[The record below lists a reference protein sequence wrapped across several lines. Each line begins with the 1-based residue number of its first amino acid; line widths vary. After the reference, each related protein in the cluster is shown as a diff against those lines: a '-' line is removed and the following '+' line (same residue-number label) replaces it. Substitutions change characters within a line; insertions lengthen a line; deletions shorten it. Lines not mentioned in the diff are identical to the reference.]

1 MRHSRLLLTF
11 LVLMCVLLPCA
22 LAQGIKVYVNVRGET
37 GLESRLKE
45 TISEEFRKFKDVKI
59 TEDREGCQLYLD
71 LSLVEQE
78 PIRFYGLGVS
88 IAYHVREEFY
98 SRPTSDVAQF
108 GAERMEDICRHLAVE
123 IDKGFLS
130 PIREAGMREPTAQ

>member
-1 MRHSRLLLTF
+1 MRPFRLLLTF
-11 LVLMCVLLPCA
+11 LLLMYVFPA
-22 LAQGIKVYVNVRGET
+22 RAFAQDINVCVNVRGKT

-45 TISEEFRKFKDVKI
+45 TISGEFRKFDSVKI
-59 TEDREGCQLYLD
+59 TEDREESQLYLD

-78 PIRFYGLGVS
+78 PIRFYGLGIS
-88 IAYHVREEFY
+88 IAYHIRDEFY

-123 IDKGFLS
+123 IDKGFLA
-130 PIREAGMREPTAQ
+130 PIREAGREAPAQ